1 MILLERNGVKPLY
14 IQIYEHIRDEIISG
28 QLREGHRLSATR
40 AQAEKLGV
48 SRNTVEQAYLQ
59 LCSEGY
65 LENRR
70 GSGYYVRYVDAL
82 LTDRDSAERKM
93 QSFHRQSSSGAQ
105 NPPAS

>member
-48 SRNTVEQAYLQ
+48 SRKT
-59 LCSEGY
+59 EG
-65 LENRR
+65 EA
-70 GSGYYVRYVDAL
+70 VIMCAMW
-82 LTDRDSAERKM
+82 T
-93 QSFHRQSSSGAQ
+93 
-105 NPPAS
+105 PC